1 MGIKCFAMRPG
12 VRPGQVAKNPF
23 LMALKNVDF
32 DGEKPHPC
40 RYAARSVFG

>member
-1 MGIKCFAMRPG
+1 MGIKCFSISSG

-23 LMALKNVDF
+23 LMALEKVDL